1 MKLRR
6 FRQSDTEQIAQLFH
20 DTIRSVNLGDYTE
33 EQVKAWAPDDIH
45 FRDWEAKCSSKYT
58 LVADSQGVI
67 AGFAELE
74 DDGHIDCFYCHKD
87 FQGKGVGRF
96 LFDGI
101 EKEARKRKLTRLFLE
116 ASITA
121 KSFFEKMGFLL
132 IREQTVNVREVDLTN
147 FHMEKKLYR

>member
-147 FHMEKKLYR
+147 FHMEKKLY